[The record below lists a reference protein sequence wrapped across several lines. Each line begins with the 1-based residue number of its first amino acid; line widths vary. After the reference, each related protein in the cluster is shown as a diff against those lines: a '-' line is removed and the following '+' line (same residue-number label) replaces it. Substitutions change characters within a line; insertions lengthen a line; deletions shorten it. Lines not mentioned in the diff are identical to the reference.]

1 MTDRSLS
8 LSVVRRLLA
17 EAGLL
22 VEGRSASG
30 EGEGAS
36 GAPDLLEDQA
46 LAGVSQD
53 SRTIG
58 AGELFMAWSGVA
70 FDAHDHAADAVARG
84 ASAVLVERPLEG
96 ISVPQLVVR
105 DGRRAAALV
114 ADAAAGSPWRRL
126 ELVGVTGTNGKT
138 TTALMVRH
146 LLSLRGPAAAL
157 GTLGV
162 VGPDGTPRPG
172 TGVLTT
178 PGPVQLSYWLAELA
192 DEGVRSVAM
201 EASSHALEQRRL
213 DGVRFRAV
221 AFTNLTQDHLDY
233 HGSMEEYRS
242 AKLHLV
248 ELVAAGGVVVLN
260 VDDPAWAGL
269 PEEYPE
275 ADVRWVSFALRA
287 PAHLTASQVTPGSTG
302 TRFRLHADGE
312 SVEVDLPL
320 PGLFNVENALAAAGL
335 ALALGLTLEEVGA
348 GLSAAPQVPGRLE
361 VVVSR
366 PVRVLI
372 DFAHT
377 PEALD
382 RVLETLR
389 PLVPGRLIVVF
400 GAGGDRDRGKRPRM
414 GAVAEARAD
423 LVVVT
428 SDNPRTEDP
437 ARIVDDILA
446 GISGDRFER
455 IVDRR
460 AAIAR
465 ALELAGPAD
474 LVLLAGKGHERT
486 QTIGTETFPFDE
498 RVVVRELLEG
508 RAA

>member
-8 LSVVRRLLA
+8 LFAVRDLLA
-17 EAGLL
+17 DANLL
-22 VEGRSASG
+22 VESRLRSGGGEASP
-30 EGEGAS
+30 
-36 GAPDLLEDQA
+36 GAPGPSGDLL

-53 SRTIG
+53 SRTVK
-58 AGELFMAWSGVA
+58 AGELFMAWAGASW
-70 FDAHDHAADAVARG
+70 DAHDSVPEAVSRG
-84 ASAVLVERPLEG
+84 AAAVLVERPVEG
-96 ISVPQLVVR
+96 VSAPQLVVA
-105 DGRRAAALV
+105 DGRLAAALV

-126 ELVGVTGTNGKT
+126 DLVAVTGTNGKT

-146 LLSLRGPAAAL
+146 LLSVRGPAAAL

-162 VGPDGTPRPG
+162 VGPDGAPRPG
-172 TGVLTT
+172 TGALTT
-178 PGPVQLSYWLAELA
+178 PGPVQLSSWLAGLVDA
-192 DEGVRSVAM
+192 GVRTVAM

-213 DGVRFRAV
+213 DGVRFRAA

-242 AKLHLV
+242 AKMRLV
-248 ELVAAGGVVVLN
+248 ELVAPGGVVVVN
-260 VDDPAWAGL
+260 GDDPAWASL
-269 PEEYPE
+269 PHDFPD
-275 ADVRWVSFALRA
+275 ADVRWLPFAVDAPAPLRAGALRA
-287 PAHLTASQVTPGSTG
+287 GATG
-302 TRFRLHADGE
+302 TAFRLLLEDEG
-312 SVEVDLPL
+312 VEVDLPL
-320 PGLFNVENALAAAGL
+320 PGRFNVENALAAAGL
-335 ALALGLTLEEVGA
+335 ALSLGLDLEEVGA
-348 GLSAAPQVPGRLE
+348 GLSSAPQVPGRLE
-361 VVVSR
+361 VVVTE
-366 PVRVLI
+366 PVRVVI

-377 PEALD
+377 PEALE

-389 PLVPGRLIVVF
+389 PLVDGRLIVVF

-414 GAVAEARAD
+414 GAVAEAGAD
-423 LVVVT
+423 LVLVT

-446 GISGDRFER
+446 GMSSTRFER

-486 QTIGTETFPFDE
+486 QTVGTETLPFDE
-498 RVVVRELLEG
+498 RVVVRDLLDG